1 MTNKGALGKLKIII
15 KLSMVKIFLTG
26 GNGFIGR
33 NIREQLGHTYEIIAP
48 THEELDLTDSQ
59 AVYAF
64 LQSNPVDIV
73 IHAANIGGT
82 RKQRHVFGIAHVNL
96 KMFFNLIRAKPFY
109 TRMINLGSG
118 AEYDKQ
124 QPLVRV
130 KETDFDIF
138 VPNDEYG
145 LYKYACSQYAAKVD
159 YITHLRLFAVF
170 GKYEDY
176 EIRFISNAIC
186 RALLKSPITMRQ
198 NVFFDYLFIDDFIR
212 ILERCI
218 ENKPS
223 ETFINI
229 GRGEAIDLK
238 TLAEKVLQEI
248 GYEVPVLISSKGL
261 SKEYSCDASRLK
273 KLFPDITFTPI
284 DFAIAQLVA
293 YYKIALPGLNSQ
305 TLLKDY

>member
-1 MTNKGALGKLKIII
+1 M
-15 KLSMVKIFLTG
+15 MKIFLTG

-33 NIREQLGHTYEIIAP
+33 NIKEQLGHTYEIIAP
-48 THEELDLTDSQ
+48 THAELDLTDSK
-59 AVYAF
+59 AVYEF
-64 LQSNPVDIV
+64 LENNPVDIV

-82 RKQRHVFGIAHVNL
+82 RKQQHVFGITHVNL
-96 KMFFNLIRAKPFY
+96 KMFFNLVRAKPFFK
-109 TRMINLGSG
+109 RMINLGSG

-124 QPLVRV
+124 QPLIKV
-130 KETDFDIF
+130 KETDFDKH

-145 LYKYACSQYAAKVD
+145 LYKYVCSQYAAKVD

-186 RALLKSPITMRQ
+186 RALLKAPITMRQ
-198 NVFFDYLFIDDFIR
+198 NVMFDYIFVDDFIR

-218 ENKPS
+218 ENKPK

-229 GRGEAIDLK
+229 GRGEAVDLK
-238 TLAEKVLQEI
+238 TLAEKVLHEI
-248 GYEVPVLISSKGL
+248 GYEVPILISSKGWGR
-261 SKEYSCDASRLK
+261 EYSSDATRLK
-273 KLFPDITFTPI
+273 ELFPDITFTPI
-284 DFAIAQLVA
+284 DFAITQLVA
-293 YYKIALPGLNSQ
+293 YYKTILPNLNSQ

>member
-1 MTNKGALGKLKIII
+1 
-15 KLSMVKIFLTG
+15 MVKIFLTG

-33 NIREQLGHTYEIIAP
+33 NIKEQLGHTYQIIAP
-48 THEELDLTDSQ
+48 THEELDLTDSK
-59 AVYAF
+59 AVYEF
-64 LQSNPVDIV
+64 LENNPVDLV

-96 KMFFNLIRAKPFY
+96 KMFFNLVRAKPFFK
-109 TRMINLGSG
+109 RMINLGSG

-124 QPLVRV
+124 QALVQV
-130 KETDFDIF
+130 KETDFDKH
-138 VPNDEYG
+138 VPSDEYG
-145 LYKYACSQYAAKVD
+145 LYKYVCSQYAAKVD

-186 RALLKSPITMRQ
+186 RALLKTPITMRQ
-198 NVFFDYLFIDDFIR
+198 NVMFDYIFVDDFIR

-218 ENKPS
+218 EEKPP

-229 GRGEAIDLK
+229 GRGEANDLK
-238 TLAEKVLQEI
+238 TLADKVLQEI
-248 GYEVPVLISSKGL
+248 GYEVPILISSKGWG
-261 SKEYSCDASRLK
+261 KEYSCDATRLK
-273 KLFPDITFTPI
+273 QLFPDISFTPI

-293 YYKIALPGLNSQ
+293 YYKTALPNLNSQ

>member
-1 MTNKGALGKLKIII
+1 MLK
-15 KLSMVKIFLTG
+15 VFLTG

-33 NIREQLGHTYEIIAP
+33 NIKEQLGHTYEIIAP
-48 THEELDLTDSQ
+48 THEELDLTDSK
-59 AVYAF
+59 AVYDF
-64 LQSNPVDIV
+64 LENNPVDIV
-73 IHAANIGGT
+73 VHAANIGGT
-82 RKQRHVFGIAHVNL
+82 RKQQHVFGITHVNL
-96 KMFFNLIRAKPFY
+96 KMFFNLVRAKPFFK
-109 TRMINLGSG
+109 RMINLGSG

-124 QPLVRV
+124 QSLVKV
-130 KETDFDIF
+130 KESDFDKH

-145 LYKYACSQYAAKVD
+145 LYKYVCSQYAAKVD

-186 RALLKSPITMRQ
+186 RSLLKGPITMRQ
-198 NVFFDYLFIDDFIR
+198 NVMFDYIFVDDFIR

-218 ENKPS
+218 EEQPK

-248 GYEVPVLISSKGL
+248 GYEVPILISSKGWGR
-261 SKEYSCDASRLK
+261 EYSCDATRLK
-273 KLFPDITFTPI
+273 ELFPDITFTPM

-293 YYKIALPGLNSQ
+293 YYKTVLPNLNSQ
-305 TLLKDY
+305 TLLKD